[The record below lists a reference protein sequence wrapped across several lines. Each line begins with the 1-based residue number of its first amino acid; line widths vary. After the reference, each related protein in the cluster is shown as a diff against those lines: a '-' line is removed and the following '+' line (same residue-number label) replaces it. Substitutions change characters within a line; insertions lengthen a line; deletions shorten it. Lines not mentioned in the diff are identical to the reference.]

1 MPYRRCPECGI
12 TVHSVGGY
20 STPSACSV
28 CGTALPEEAKRF
40 ARDASGIRRTLTREP
55 VAAGSAR
62 RVLRGLGGE
71 IEQEVRDVAA
81 LLVTE
86 LIANSVLH
94 AGPDAGEH
102 LELEV
107 AVMPDRVRVEVR
119 DRGPGF
125 AWHKRPKADPLGFHW
140 GLQLVESSRA
150 AGTSSRATTPSTRSC
165 GSSWT
170 ARRPPRGPPGPSRGP
185 GFSATVAVAPAAI
198 SASAPKRLPSIA
210 TQRTPSA
217 RAAATSSGVSP
228 ISSVSSRGW
237 ALPLVPARRRA
248 IATSSAAARRRSR
261 SRPARWGR
269 SRRGRACSSLRRAI
283 GSRLPVTRASA
294 WPASRSRPSAAA
306 VAASCSVSAP
316 WSRSTSRRM

>member
-1 MPYRRCPECGI
+1 MRVRTGSAGAQADREEAKVMPYRRCPECGI

-140 GLQLVESSRA
+140 GLQLVE
-150 AGTSSRATTPSTRSC
+150 
-165 GSSWT
+165 
-170 ARRPPRGPPGPSRGP
+170 
-185 GFSATVAVAPAAI
+185 
-198 SASAPKRLPSIA
+198 KL
-210 TQRTPSA
+210 
-217 RAAATSSGVSP
+217 
-228 ISSVSSRGW
+228 
-237 ALPLVPARRRA
+237 
-248 IATSSAAARRRSR
+248 
-261 SRPARWGR
+261 
-269 SRRGRACSSLRRAI
+269 
-283 GSRLPVTRASA
+283 
-294 WPASRSRPSAAA
+294 ASRWDIEPGDDTVDTVVWFELDRAKAA
-306 VAASCSVSAP
+306 
-316 WSRSTSRRM
+316 